1 MDKTSQLQA
10 LLLAQQR
17 VIEESNR
24 NLDDLRK
31 HYDQLYLMYQSL
43 QKCQNGVE
51 QCNLCGLWS
60 EDDELHWCVQYER
73 LCCVTCHA
81 LDHCHCH

>member
-1 MDKTSQLQA
+1 MDDTAQLQA

-43 QKCQNGVE
+43 QKCQDNVD
-51 QCNLCGLWS
+51 QCRECGLWY
-60 EDDELHWCVQYER
+60 EEDELGRCTLCER
-73 LCCVTCHA
+73 LSCAACHI
-81 LDHCHCH
+81 LCHSH

>member
-1 MDKTSQLQA
+1 MDETTQLQA

-43 QKCQNGVE
+43 QKCQDNVD
-51 QCNLCGLWS
+51 QCRECGLWYE
-60 EDDELHWCVQYER
+60 EDEIPICRQCDR
-73 LCCVTCHA
+73 LCCNTCYIH
-81 LDHCHCH
+81 LHSH